1 MLGEASVV
9 QAAPSRWRDF
19 RGVAWA
25 QIALLAA
32 QVRLWRRPVG
42 KLVVCRADVARVPL
56 TTDQRAAAEEAALA
70 LDRASRRGLFR
81 PKCLVRALALQRLL
95 ERRGITGSVVRIGV
109 RRSANA
115 LLAHAWVEHDG
126 VILGDTR
133 DMVANFTVLTDARLA
148 TSSGDTR

>member
-1 MLGEASVV
+1 MLGETSVV
-9 QAAPSRWRDF
+9 RAAPSRWRDL

-42 KLVVCRADVARVPL
+42 KLVVCRADAARVPL
-56 TTDQRAAAEEAALA
+56 TADQRAEAEEAALA

-133 DMVANFTVLTDARLA
+133 DMVANFTVLTDARPA